1 MVLAAPLRVV
11 SDGFLRFSL
20 QTGHALTSDN
30 LRQMAVHKAE
40 FVMIDAPDD
49 RTEAEVAVEVAAHAR
64 RVMEIFEAADL
75 TDPVTAALFDQ
86 VLMFRSL

>member
-11 SDGFLRFSL
+11 SEGFLRFSL
-20 QTGHALTSDN
+20 QAGHTLTSDN

-40 FVMIDAPDD
+40 FVMINVPDERSD
-49 RTEAEVAVEVAAHAR
+49 GEVAVEVAAHAR
-64 RVMEIFEAADL
+64 RVMEIFERADL